1 MKKLFMKGTDEEIFE
16 GDMIEIEC
24 EKEFKKGKLK
34 RDVEFK
40 VTEDS
45 IPYLIEMDI
54 IEEREIE
61 DEEELE
67 DFDSP
72 CDALEGLYDKV
83 GELEEK
89 LDTLMECFNSLK
101 ERTDKLEELYAL
113 PGRAENKKPGRKK

>member
-1 MKKLFMKGTDEEIFE
+1 MKGTDEEIFE

-61 DEEELE
+61 DEEEL
-67 DFDSP
+67 DHQI
-72 CDALEGLYDKV
+72 
-83 GELEEK
+83 
-89 LDTLMECFNSLK
+89 
-101 ERTDKLEELYAL
+101 
-113 PGRAENKKPGRKK
+113 